1 MNQVYTLT
9 EEVKA
14 SFVITFMYTTSILDC
29 FYKQNQYGFA
39 LADYQ
44 VAYELSLSVSSGLH
58 YRLAV
63 VHYTLG
69 MMDFAQKV
77 LSLAEDHFTNALFH
91 SPHTA
96 RFYTCRA
103 RIRNERNVSYI

>member
-1 MNQVYTLT
+1 MNQICTLT
-9 EEVKA
+9 EEVKQA
-14 SFVITFMYTTSILDC
+14 SYNLYVHAITILDC
-29 FYKQNQYGFA
+29 FYKQSQYGFA

-44 VAYELSLSVSSGLH
+44 VAYEMSMSVNSGLH

-69 MMDFAQKV
+69 MMDFSQKV
-77 LSLAEDHFTNALFH
+77 MSLAEDHFTKALFH

-103 RIRNERNVSYI
+103 RIRNERNVSDI